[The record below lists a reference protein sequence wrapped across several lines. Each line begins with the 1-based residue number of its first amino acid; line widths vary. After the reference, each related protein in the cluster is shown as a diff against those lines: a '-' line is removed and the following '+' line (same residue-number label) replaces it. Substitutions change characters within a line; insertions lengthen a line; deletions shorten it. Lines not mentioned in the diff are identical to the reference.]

1 MSPSSLHD
9 GVHGGPAKTV
19 EKELV
24 TNATQPKYRQI
35 IDSLRQGIL
44 AGHYRKGARLP
55 SEAELVRR
63 FGVSRMTVVK
73 AMQYLQQEG
82 LLVRRTGSGSF
93 ASDGTVTLGSKKLVF
108 GLIIPDLG
116 ETEIF
121 EPICKGMVM
130 TPGAAGHSL
139 AWGSSGGS
147 LETPANKE
155 DEAERLCEQ
164 YIEQKVSGVFFA
176 PVEFGER
183 RDHVNRKVLKSL
195 SMSEIPIVLLDRCV
209 QRLTERREYDLVGL
223 DNRRAGYVVTD
234 HLVRQGAKRIC
245 FLALEGSAETVDDRM
260 VGYREALYAHG
271 QPVMRELVLR
281 MDPRDAVAVGRS
293 IEELGIDAVFCAND
307 HTAAQL
313 MQTLMGLG
321 VRVPQDVRIA
331 GIDDVKYASL
341 LPVPLTTV
349 RQPCREIGAA
359 AIAAMMDRVSTPGLP
374 ARSILLDGAL
384 VVRQSC
390 GTKSFRENG

>member
-1 MSPSSLHD
+1 MSPYSLQD
-9 GVHGGPAKTV
+9 GVQTAAPT
-19 EKELV
+19 E
-24 TNATQPKYRQI
+24 ATENESVADAIQPKYRQI

-82 LLVRRTGSGSF
+82 LLVRRTGSGSY
-93 ASDGTVTLGSKKLVF
+93 ASDGTVALGAKKLVF

-139 AWGSSGGS
+139 AWGNSGGG
-147 LETPANKE
+147 LETTRNKE
-155 DEAERLCEQ
+155 DGAERLCEQ

-183 RDHVNRKVLKSL
+183 RDEVNRRVLRSL
-195 SMSEIPIVLLDRCV
+195 AMSDIPIVLLDRCV
-209 QRLTERREYDLVGL
+209 QEFTERREYDLVGL

-234 HLVRQGAKRIC
+234 HLIRQGAKRVS
-245 FLALEGSAETVDDRM
+245 FLALAGSAETVDDRM
-260 VGYREALYAHG
+260 VGYREALYANG
-271 QPVMRELVLR
+271 MPVERELVLR
-281 MDPRDAVAVGRS
+281 MDPRDSVAVAAALER
-293 IEELGIDAVFCAND
+293 LGTDAIFCAND

-313 MQTLMGLG
+313 MQTLMSIG
-321 VRVPQDVRIA
+321 VSVPKDVRLA

-341 LPVPLTTV
+341 LPVPLTTL

-359 AIAAMMDRVSTPGLP
+359 AIAAMMDRMTTPGLP

-390 GTKSFRENG
+390 GAGLHK